1 MYFEIPLGTL
11 KLVTAVGDEGG
22 ATDVKGPVPICT
34 PSASGGV
41 PKKPRVTAVD
51 EDGVG
56 AGVGI
61 GVGVGLEPTV
71 TAEPPPQ
78 PVATTSASANNG
90 NLNRHLTRVA

>member
-41 PKKPRVTAVD
+41 PKNPRVTAVD

-56 AGVGI
+56 AGVGS
-61 GVGVGLEPTV
+61 GVGVGVEPAITV
-71 TAEPPPQ
+71 EPPPQ
-78 PVATTSASANNG
+78 PLATTSTSINSAK
-90 NLNRHLTRVA
+90 LNAHLTRLA